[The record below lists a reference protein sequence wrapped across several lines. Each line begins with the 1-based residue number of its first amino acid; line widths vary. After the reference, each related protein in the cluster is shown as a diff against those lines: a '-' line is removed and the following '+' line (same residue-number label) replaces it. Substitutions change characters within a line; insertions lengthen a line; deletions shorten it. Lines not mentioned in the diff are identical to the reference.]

1 MEKKHTSLKGRKI
14 NRTENLPAVRW
25 PIATSPPWAHYYGI
39 AAPTYLVPETRVV
52 EPFQELLAHDH
63 RAGEEGPV
71 RQQEVLYVSGV
82 HHWVF
87 LHQMHGEA
95 LRCAL
100 FRRVV
105 FTYTHN
111 IPIWAFLSCESWGHN
126 GGFLYLDDNVSLPGA
141 CAIQFPVF
149 FYHNNLSFLF
159 HLLHVFLY
167 LVKNTAVVLLGYT
180 HKLEK
185 TRENNKNTLS
195 TIILN
200 ALLFY
205 MICSC
210 YPLKH

>member
-1 MEKKHTSLKGRKI
+1 
-14 NRTENLPAVRW
+14 
-25 PIATSPPWAHYYGI
+25 
-39 AAPTYLVPETRVV
+39 
-52 EPFQELLAHDH
+52 
-63 RAGEEGPV
+63 
-71 RQQEVLYVSGV
+71 
-82 HHWVF
+82 
-87 LHQMHGEA
+87 MHGEA

-105 FTYTHN
+105 AFDSYHLIHITYPSEPSLAVN
-111 IPIWAFLSCESWGHN
+111 LEVIMK
-126 GGFLYLDDNVSLPGA
+126 GFPFYLDDNVSLPGA

-180 HKLEK
+180 HKLGK
-185 TRENNKNTLS
+185 TSENNKNTLS

-205 MICSC
+205 MFCSC
-210 YPLKH
+210 